1 MLIIIIIIIIIIVII
16 ILITT
21 IIIIIIIII
30 KIIKS
35 LQMKIQAK
43 AQRIRRY
50 VKRSKQ
56 FSQKQ
61 MFANDMKKF
70 FRNLGKDQI
79 SVKKPPK
86 ITT

>member
-1 MLIIIIIIIIIIVII
+1 
-16 ILITT
+16 
-21 IIIIIIIII
+21 
-30 KIIKS
+30 
-35 LQMKIQAK
+35 MKIQAK

>member
-21 IIIIIIIII
+21 IIIIIII